1 MNDLANAKELISAIH
16 IIWQQIAYDCG
27 EPDDNECAV
36 ELCVDAGRL
45 EPVMGFLPDSSNAH
59 LEFRGLVDAFGY
71 HRTLQILA
79 ADSRLQLV

>member
-1 MNDLANAKELISAIH
+1 MSIESSKELIAAIH

-45 EPVMGFLPDSSNAH
+45 DLIRRWASCLTAAMRTWSSAGS
-59 LEFRGLVDAFGY
+59 LTRSATIARCRFSQRIRV
-71 HRTLQILA
+71 
-79 ADSRLQLV
+79 